1 MKTIMNKKQSIV
13 IAAIVIVTV
22 LLGALIL
29 GTRPSSPDKG
39 DEEDSTRAARATS
52 QQADTSA
59 SKNDKESTKEA
70 NPKPTAEDNKINLTD
85 AQVKAAGITLESAKG
100 ARIKNIIILP
110 GEIHFNEDRTAHV
123 VPRFAGVV
131 QTVFA
136 NIGQP
141 VRKGQVLA
149 VIASSGLSDLRSEF
163 LATQK
168 RLSLATTTYERE
180 KKLWQEKISAEQD
193 YLQAQQAMQEAQI
206 AVQNVRQK
214 LDALGAASSV
224 SGALNRY
231 EIRAPF
237 DGLLIE
243 KRIALGDAVKED
255 TSIFTISDL
264 STVWAEMTVP
274 ASNLNAVRVG
284 EKVIVKTTAFEAKAN
299 GVVSYV
305 SALVGDQTRTAK
317 ARVTLPNPSMVWRPG
332 LFVNIEV
339 ATDETDVPIAV
350 LADAIQDVNGKP
362 TVFLRT
368 PEGFIGQAVVTGR
381 SSGGLTEI
389 TGGLKTGTA
398 YAAQA
403 SFVLKAEL
411 GKSTAKDN
419 D

>member
-1 MKTIMNKKQSIV
+1 MKTIMNKKQTIV
-13 IAAIVIVTV
+13 IAAIVVVTV

-29 GTRPSSPDKG
+29 GARPSLLDKDD
-39 DEEDSTRAARATS
+39 DEKSTQAARATNQRTDS
-52 QQADTSA
+52 PA
-59 SKNDKESTKEA
+59 SKNDKESTKEG
-70 NPKPTAEDNKINLTD
+70 NPKPAAEDNKINLTD
-85 AQVKAAGITLESAKG
+85 AQAKAAGITLESAKG
-100 ARIKNIIILP
+100 ARIKNSIILP

-136 NIGQP
+136 NIGQQ

-243 KRIALGDAVKED
+243 KRIALGDALKED
-255 TSIFTISDL
+255 TNIFTISDL
-264 STVWAEMTVP
+264 STVWADMTVP

-284 EKVIVKTTAFEAKAN
+284 EKVSVKTTAFEAKAN

-305 SALVGDQTRTAK
+305 GVLVGDQTRTAK
-317 ARVTLPNPSMVWRPG
+317 ARVTLPNPNLVWRPG

-339 ATDETDVPIAV
+339 ATDETNVSIAV
-350 LADAIQDVNGKP
+350 PADAIQDVNGKP

-381 SSGGLTEI
+381 SDGGLTEI
-389 TGGLKTGTA
+389 TSGLKAGTA
-398 YAAQA
+398 YAAQG

-411 GKSTAKDN
+411 SKSTAKDS